1 MHIPDMP
8 LLDINPELA
17 RGRRVLILTTWADDG
32 HWHFLN
38 RLREL
43 GATVDLLEPPLI
55 RSKWVPARLKRFLV
69 DHGSLIQ
76 SVQALLAAKRYD
88 AVATWNT
95 RTGTTLGILSRLLP
109 KRLRPI
115 HLLRDFHLDLT
126 RFADPAYFPRVLLV
140 HLARP
145 GISAFLTTSSHEADL
160 YGKLFHIPHDEIV
173 FFPDTPGWAY
183 MAAELPESAAQSDY
197 IFAYGNSD
205 RDFDTLMEAA
215 PDIPRRVV
223 ILSQNYAPQKEL
235 PSNVTFISRR
245 IPLDELRDLIARA
258 AVVVIPIKS
267 HFVAAGQNAMLEV
280 MCLKR
285 PLVVTSNLTT
295 LEHATH
301 GADALFYPPRDR
313 EALTAAVNR
322 LLGDSTLAATLG
334 ENARR
339 SAVTFPEKQAAFFLG
354 VLDRLLK
361 RRDRAIPDRSP
372 QGGNHSDG

>member
-1 MHIPDMP
+1 MHIPDMQ
-8 LLDINPELA
+8 LLDINPALA
-17 RGRRVLILTTWADDG
+17 KGRRVLILTTWADDG
-32 HWHFLN
+32 QWHFLN

-43 GATVDLLEPPLI
+43 GATVDLLEPPLL
-55 RSKWVPARLKRFLV
+55 RSKWAPARLKRFLV
-69 DHGSLIQ
+69 NHGSFIQ
-76 SVQALLAAKRYD
+76 SVRALLAAKRYD

-95 RTGTTLGILSRLLP
+95 RSGTTLGFLSRLLP

-145 GISAFLTTSSHEADL
+145 GITAFLTTSNHEADL
-160 YGKLFHIPHDEIV
+160 YGMMFHIPSDEIL
-173 FFPDTPGWAY
+173 FFPDTPGGGY
-183 MAAELPESAAQSDY
+183 LTAAAPEPGARSDY
-197 IFAYGNSD
+197 VFAYGNSD
-205 RDFDTLMEAA
+205 RDFDALIAAA
-215 PDIPRRVV
+215 PDIASRIV
-223 ILSQNYAPQKEL
+223 ILSQNYAPPAVL
-235 PSNVTFISRR
+235 PPNVTFISRR
-245 IPLDELRDLIARA
+245 IPLDELKDLIARA
-258 AVVVIPIKS
+258 AVVVIPTKS

-301 GADALFYPPRDR
+301 GVDALFYPPRDR
-313 EALTAAVNR
+313 EALAAAVNR
-322 LLGDSTLAATLG
+322 LLGDPALAKAMG

-339 SAVTFPEKQAAFFLG
+339 AAVTFPEKEARIFLD

-361 RRDRAIPDRSP
+361 RRNRDIPDRTP
-372 QGGNHSDG
+372 HDGNESDG